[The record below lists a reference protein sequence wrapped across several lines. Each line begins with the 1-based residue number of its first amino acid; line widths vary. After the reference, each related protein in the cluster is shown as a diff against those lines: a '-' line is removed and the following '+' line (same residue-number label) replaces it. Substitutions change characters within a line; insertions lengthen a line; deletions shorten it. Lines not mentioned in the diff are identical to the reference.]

1 MSTTI
6 VKASSMKTIE
16 IDEDQVSY
24 EIAIAKAQ
32 IHQVACELTNP
43 ELEFGASVRLTI
55 QQREMEAYLQGILFA
70 LGEAG
75 PRENFLDP
83 EI

>member
-1 MSTTI
+1 MSTI
-6 VKASSMKTIE
+6 VAKAPSVKTIE

-32 IHQVACELTNP
+32 IHQVAAELTNP
-43 ELEFGASVRLTI
+43 ELDFGSSVRLTI
-55 QQREMEAYLQGILFA
+55 QQREMEAYLQGILFV

>member
-1 MSTTI
+1 MSTMVGKGPSI
-6 VKASSMKTIE
+6 KTIE

-32 IHQVACELTNP
+32 IHQVAAELTNP
-43 ELEFGASVRLTI
+43 ELDFGSSVRLTI

>member
-1 MSTTI
+1 MSTI
-6 VKASSMKTIE
+6 VAKAPSIKTIE

-32 IHQVACELTNP
+32 IHQVAAELTNP
-43 ELEFGASVRLTI
+43 ELDFGSSVRLTI

-75 PRENFLDP
+75 PRENLLDP